1 MTDVQTIPSL
11 FTVSWDRGCRSD
23 GNSGT
28 PIWMEVEGGPL
39 GLCLLLP
46 LCPFWSPSS
55 HRQPAQGSSLP
66 GAVNTGKQTSTWA
79 HTYLRKVTGTLSH
92 KDTFAPLSH
101 QVRGPPGAKTDEVRL
116 QSILGHFTPC
126 LALSHTGAHWIPTW

>member
-11 FTVSWDRGCRSD
+11 FTVSWDKDVGVM
-23 GNSGT
+23 GIPGT
-28 PIWMEVEGGPL
+28 TIWMEVEGGPL

-55 HRQPAQGSSLP
+55 HRQPAQSSSLP

-92 KDTFAPLSH
+92 KVQMCPQPSG
-101 QVRGPPGAKTDEVRL
+101 QGPSRSKDR
-116 QSILGHFTPC
+116 
-126 LALSHTGAHWIPTW
+126 